1 MQIVKQSVLATVV
14 TLTLTASTAAGFVV
28 WEASHNPPRVQVP
41 HDMPSVYVPDGDV
54 GYVLKSN
61 LSFKSSANS
70 TIEYYTNERGIRS
83 SRPGEKAPIQA
94 DILVV
99 GCSQTFGQS
108 VPYEATF
115 AAVIGQEL
123 GVRAVNL
130 GVSGYGGINSLLL
143 ARRFRD
149 LQPAILVYG
158 FWEDHLYRNV
168 AKCINSHAPFC
179 LSQPFL
185 SCQDGDSCR
194 IVPPKNNVESMY
206 LTQAYA
212 RDLGQG
218 RDFYRF
224 TDDVYWTG
232 RLLAQRFLLQLGLAD
247 KYVQVT
253 DPVVLRAATFAF
265 FDLLVKETEAL
276 GVVPVVAFIP
286 SYFDDVI
293 TGAPDYVVEAS
304 KSAGVPF
311 LDLSE
316 PFRREV
322 AVHPGSLPIPGDG
335 HMSARAHRIVAEAVV
350 DHIVSQK
357 LLSGARDPHKQ
368 G

>member
-1 MQIVKQSVLATVV
+1 MQIIKQSVLAAVV
-14 TLTLTASTAAGFVV
+14 TVTLTASTAAGFVV

-41 HDMPSVYVPDGDV
+41 HDMPSIYVPDGEV
-54 GYVLKSN
+54 GYVLKPN
-61 LSFKSSANS
+61 LRFRSSAGS

-83 SRPGEKAPIQA
+83 SQPGEKAPIRA

-149 LQPAILVYG
+149 LQPSILAYG

-168 AKCINSHAPFC
+168 AKCINSYVPFL

-185 SCQDGDSCR
+185 FCPTGESCR
-194 IVPPKNNVESMY
+194 IVPPKDNAESMY
-206 LTQAYA
+206 LTQSYA

-218 RDFYRF
+218 RDAYRF
-224 TDDVYWTG
+224 ADDVYWTG
-232 RLLAQRFLLQLGLAD
+232 RLLAQQVFVQLSQAD

-253 DPVVLRAATFAF
+253 DPVVLRSATFAF
-265 FDLLVKETEAL
+265 FDLLVKETEAM
-276 GVVPVVAFIP
+276 GAVPVVGFIP
-286 SYFDDVI
+286 SYFNDVI
-293 TGAPDYVVEAS
+293 ASTPDYVVEAS
-304 KSAGVPF
+304 KRTGVPII
-311 LDLSE
+311 DLSE

-322 AVHPGSLPIPGDG
+322 AAHPDSLPIPGDG
-335 HMSARAHRIVAEAVV
+335 HMSARAHRIVAEAVI
-350 DHIVSQK
+350 DHIVSQQ
-357 LLSGARDPHKQ
+357 LLSGARGSSKQ

>member
-1 MQIVKQSVLATVV
+1 MQIVKQGVFATVV
-14 TLTLTASTAAGFVV
+14 TVTLTAVTAAGFVV

-41 HDMPSVYVPDGDV
+41 HDMPSVYAPDVEV
-54 GYVLKSN
+54 GYVLKPN
-61 LSFKSSANS
+61 LSFRSSANS

-83 SRPGEKAPIQA
+83 SGPDEKAPIQA

-108 VPYEATF
+108 VPSEATF

-123 GVRAVNL
+123 GLRAINL

-143 ARRFRD
+143 ARRFMD
-149 LQPAILVYG
+149 LQPSILVYG

-168 AKCINSHAPFC
+168 TKCINSYAPFC
-179 LSQPFL
+179 LSQPSF
-185 SCQDGDSCR
+185 SCPHGGSCR
-194 IVPPKNNVESMY
+194 IVPPKNNAGSMH
-206 LTQAYA
+206 LTQTYA

-218 RDFYRF
+218 RDSYGFA
-224 TDDVYWTG
+224 DDVYWTG
-232 RLLAQRFLLQLGLAD
+232 RLLAQQLLLQVGLVD

-286 SYFDDVI
+286 SYFNDVI
-293 TGAPDYVVEAS
+293 NGAPDYVVEAS
-304 KSAGVPF
+304 KSTGVPF
-311 LDLSE
+311 VDLSE
-316 PFRREV
+316 RFRREV
-322 AVHPGSLPIPGDG
+322 AVHPSSLPIPGDG
-335 HMSARAHRIVAEAVV
+335 HMSVRAHRIVAEAVT

-357 LLSGARDPHKQ
+357 LLSRGWGPHKR